1 MFLAILLSFR
11 RKYYRIHVIS
21 GAVLLTVTK
30 RSLIMIRCS
39 EQRPPALITAQRLVN
54 MLKLE
59 LSGRKISGIYVTG
72 GFDRRF
78 NFRYD
83 DLSSL
88 EY

>member
-1 MFLAILLSFR
+1 
-11 RKYYRIHVIS
+11 
-21 GAVLLTVTK
+21 
-30 RSLIMIRCS
+30 MIRCS